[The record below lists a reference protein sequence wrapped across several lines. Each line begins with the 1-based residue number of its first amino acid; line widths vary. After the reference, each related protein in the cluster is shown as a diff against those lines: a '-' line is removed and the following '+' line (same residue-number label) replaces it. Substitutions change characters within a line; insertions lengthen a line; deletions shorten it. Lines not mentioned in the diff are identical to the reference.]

1 MSKISKVVKTENWI
15 KKNKPVVNFMG
26 GISYKLNPLDTLKMI
41 SASSIFG
48 EPQYYRESGVRDGKY
63 KNPRIDLISDSLV
76 FDIPQGASAS
86 EVMISTIWEALDY
99 DFEGVLGWAME
110 LRADYNMRLNPQ
122 IIMVL
127 AAIHPKRKEFTKEHK
142 GVFSDINYSVM
153 HRADEPATQLAFY
166 LYYNKD
172 KSKLPSILK
181 RSWAQKLQNLTR
193 YEIAKYKNHEVGMIN
208 TIRLCHANSPLID
221 ELMQNG
227 NVAIDDKEKTWENL
241 KSEGKTWKEILDITY
256 IPHMALLRNLRNI
269 FTELTSEDK
278 ELAKKVLETLKSGVL
293 KGKQF
298 PFRYYQ
304 AYKIIY
310 GAEEI
315 SFKSDILDTL
325 EECIDISLANMPK
338 LKGKTACLS
347 DNSGSAWGTLT
358 SEYGTMQ
365 LAKINN
371 LSAVLT
377 CMNSEDGVV
386 YKFGDRLKE
395 YPITKRDGALSQADK
410 ISSELGYDVG
420 LSTEHGIWLF
430 FKEAIEK
437 NIFYDNIFI
446 YSDMQAGHAGLFG
459 KGRDYVVD
467 STDFAF
473 AQNYI
478 DVNKLIKYY
487 RNKVNPKVNVFCVQT
502 AGYNNI
508 LIPEYIYRGAYL
520 YGWTGKESLF
530 ASKLI
535 EQWDIMEV
543 KNDSNK

>member
-63 KNPRIDLISDSLV
+63 KNPRIDLKSDSLI

-86 EVMISTIWEALDY
+86 EVMISAIWEALDY

-110 LRADYNMRLNPQ
+110 LRTDYNMRLNPQ

-142 GVFSDINYSVM
+142 GVFSNVNYSVM
-153 HRADEPATQLAFY
+153 HRADEPAAQLAFY

-221 ELMQNG
+221 ELMKNG
-227 NVAIDDKEKTWENL
+227 NVAIEDKEKTWENL

-256 IPHMALLRNLRNI
+256 VPHMALLRNLRNI
-269 FTELTSEDK
+269 FTELTFEDK
-278 ELAKKVLETLKSGVL
+278 ELAKEILETLKSGVL

-304 AYKIIY
+304 AYKIIH
-310 GAEEI
+310 GAEKI

-377 CMNSEDGVV
+377 CMNSEDGAV
-386 YKFGDRLKE
+386 YKFGDNLKE

-410 ISSELGYDVG
+410 ISSGLGRDVG
-420 LSTEHGIWLF
+420 LGTEHGIWLF

-459 KGRDYVVD
+459 KGKSYVID

-473 AQNYI
+473 AQQYI
-478 DVNKLIKYY
+478 DVNRLIKYY
-487 RNKVNPKVNVFCVQT
+487 RNKVNPKANVFCIQT
-502 AGYNNI
+502 AGYDNI

-535 EQWDIMEV
+535 EQWDSVEA
-543 KNDSNK
+543 KNDTNK

>member
-86 EVMISTIWEALDY
+86 KVMISAIWEALDY
-99 DFEGVLGWAME
+99 DFEGVLSWAME
-110 LRADYNMRLNPQ
+110 LRTDYNMRLNPQ

-142 GVFSDINYSVM
+142 GAFSDVNYSVM

-193 YEIAKYKNHEVGMIN
+193 YEMAKYKNHEVGMIN

-227 NVAIDDKEKTWENL
+227 NISIDDKEKTWENL

-256 IPHMALLRNLRNI
+256 VPHMALLRNLRNI
-269 FTELTSEDK
+269 FTELISEDK

-304 AYKIIY
+304 AYKIIH
-310 GAEEI
+310 GAEKI

-377 CMNSEDGVV
+377 CMNSEDGAV
-386 YKFGDRLKE
+386 YKFGDNLKE

-410 ISSELGYDVG
+410 ISSERGHDVG
-420 LSTEHGIWLF
+420 LGTEHGIWLF

-459 KGRDYVVD
+459 KGRNYVVD

-473 AQNYI
+473 AQCYI
-478 DVNKLIKYY
+478 DVNKLIKHY
-487 RNKVNPKVNVFCVQT
+487 RNKVNPKVNVFCIQT

-530 ASKLI
+530 ANKLI